1 MEHTPFPAAAEA
13 AGAAAARQRRQNRSL
28 SKERPLPN
36 RNGKGGQGKRG
47 CQTVN
52 KPICACNGVSA
63 DSALSSNTALLAG
76 RAAPQNCWRKS
87 CRIAQKFIP
96 VRTCTTFKLYV
107 QVCTGTNGNISVMNH
122 HVLSNCHVPVIDSHR
137 PWKVSTCTYSNILF
151 EKFICWYVPV
161 RTDMYHHAKKSTK
174 YVLVCTIG

>member
-1 MEHTPFPAAAEA
+1 MREEKVLLHLRAENKELRKQIGISQHLHRHCQSRGRVYGAYPIPGGGRGGWSSGGKAAAAESLLIK
-13 AGAAAARQRRQNRSL
+13 GA
-28 SKERPLPN
+28 PLTKVTKPAWS
-36 RNGKGGQGKRG
+36 GKGGQGKRG

-107 QVCTGTNGNISVMNH
+107 QVCTGTNGNI
-122 HVLSNCHVPVIDSHR
+122 CHEPS
-137 PWKVSTCTYSNILF
+137 CTQ
-151 EKFICWYVPV
+151 
-161 RTDMYHHAKKSTK
+161 
-174 YVLVCTIG
+174 